1 MKKIIRKI
9 ILIFVLFSGPVFT
22 YGQCEILNRIA
33 ADGSMRYYMAPVNFY
48 QTNAKSLKGCIVT
61 DRESYLLELQPFPF
75 PAKPAGNKLKED
87 LDLKLSNGVNYRL
100 KHFDTRYA
108 SNDTVMKML
117 FYIDKKDLELVLNF
131 DVFEAKIDMK
141 GTEGVRTYQFKLHKS
156 ALREQ
161 LACFLKDEEERKKK

>member
-1 MKKIIRKI
+1 MKKFIKKS
-9 ILIFVLFSGPVFT
+9 ILAFILLSTTIFT
-22 YGQCEILNRIA
+22 YGQCEILNRIS
-33 ADGSMRYYMAPVNFY
+33 ADGSMRYYMEAVNFY

-61 DRESYLLELQPFPF
+61 DRESYFLELHPLPF

-87 LDLKLSNGVNYRL
+87 LVLKLSNGVNYSL

-117 FYIDKKDLELVLNF
+117 FYIDQKDLETVLNF
-131 DVFEAKIDMK
+131 EVEEAAIDMK
-141 GTEGVRTYQFKLHKS
+141 GTEGIRTYQFKLHKS